1 LRLEGRRPDQ
11 IAYIYVKDWKTDCSS
26 DAIASAPEAQR
37 RRRLRE
43 WPHAERTSRTTDGL
57 GRVDPE
63 HRLER
68 IDLVHRFYG
77 IDPVDR
83 ISGIDPVDRIS
94 GLAGLG
100 VLGRLL
106 RQRQLGTVWPVPPV
120 YLGLA
125 VPGATF

>member
-1 LRLEGRRPDQ
+1 MRLEGRRPDQ

-26 DAIASAPEAQR
+26 DAIASIPEAQW

-83 ISGIDPVDRIS
+83 ISG
-94 GLAGLG
+94 LAGLG
-100 VLGRLL
+100 VLGRIL